1 MNNYT
6 FDAFISYS
14 HRDLSFGKWLQ
25 RKLETFS
32 IPADMRG
39 ERPRGQ
45 RLRIFRDQ
53 TDLAG
58 TGLQDSL
65 RQNLRD
71 ARYLI
76 VLCSPSSA
84 ASASP

>member
-1 MNNYT
+1 MSEYVY
-6 FDAFISYS
+6 DAFISYS

-58 TGLQDSL
+58 VELQLALEKELLASRCLRKKSL
-65 RQNLRD
+65 RMI
-71 ARYLI
+71 AF
-76 VLCSPSSA
+76 A
-84 ASASP
+84 